1 MKALLTPT
9 LGQFSQLAKHGNVIP
24 VFTEFVA
31 DGETPVSAF
40 KKLDPPQAGYSF
52 LFESTEKND
61 VSGRFSFVG
70 IDPRI
75 VIKTYGHELQIVE
88 LGVERRVEI
97 TGDPLD
103 QLRKLMA
110 RYQFVSRPEL
120 PRFSGGAVGFLGYE
134 AIHFFEPKVP
144 IGERDELQLP
154 EMVFMITT
162 SLLIFDHRLRTLKI
176 VANAFLDD
184 GPLEEVYARA
194 TDSIHG
200 IMRQLA
206 RPADLPLAPPADPET
221 QAAHSNFHPDE
232 FKRAVERAKEYIR
245 AGDIFQVVLSQRFE
259 SDFSG
264 DPLDFYRCLRFI
276 NPSPYMFC
284 LKLGA
289 DFALVGSSPEMHVR
303 LIGDAV
309 EIRPLAGTRPRGATF
324 TQDEKNAT
332 ELLADPKERA
342 EHIML
347 VDLAR
352 NDVGRVSD
360 FGTVRVTELME
371 IERYSHVMH
380 IVSNVTGRLRTGCTG
395 FDLVRATFPAGTVS
409 GAPKI
414 RAMQIISELEKTR
427 RGCYAGAIGY
437 FGFDGH
443 VDSCIALRCAVL
455 KNGKAYFQAGAG
467 IVADSN
473 PHAEYEETV
482 NKARAMAKA
491 LLMAKQIRPP
501 RGGKREYNASEI
513 GDFEL
518 RELTLRLMRGEN
530 LSRVEA
536 ANFLG
541 CLLNPIATDAQ
552 IAAALTSLALKGET
566 FDELAGIAEAMRNR
580 ALPLRSRHARFIDT
594 AGTGSSAAKTFNI
607 STAAAFVIAGAGLP
621 VAKHG
626 SRAATSRCGSA
637 DVLEALGVNTTAPPE
652 IVERCLNEH
661 EICFMFA
668 PLFHAAMARVA
679 HVRRELGMHTTF
691 NLLGPLTNPARP
703 PFQILGVRHLSLLE
717 RVASALAG
725 LGVEKAWVVHGA
737 DGLDEITIADKTHV
751 AACSSTGE
759 VETFT
764 LSPEDFGLKRQHF
777 DGFRGKGPQENAQLI
792 RAILRGVKTHPVAVA
807 RDLVIINAAAALHLA
822 GVAPD
827 LRCAA
832 SLARES
838 IDSGRTASKLDVL
851 VRETNR
857 GL

>member
-1 MKALLTPT
+1 MKAELTPT
-9 LGQFSQLAKHGNVIP
+9 LGEFRERAKHGNVVP
-24 VFTEFVA
+24 VFAECIA
-31 DGETPVSAF
+31 DNETPVSAF
-40 KKLDPPQAGYSF
+40 KKLDSGGYGF

-75 VIKTYGHELQIVE
+75 VIKTYGHALQITE
-88 LGVERRVEI
+88 FGVERRVEI
-97 TGDPLD
+97 KGDPLD
-103 QLRKLMA
+103 ELRKLMA

-144 IGERDELQLP
+144 AADRDELQLP
-154 EMVFMITT
+154 ETVFMITS

-176 VANAFLDD
+176 VVNAFLDD
-184 GPLEEVYARA
+184 GPIEKVYARA
-194 TDSIHG
+194 AESIDTIAHK
-200 IMRQLA
+200 LA
-206 RPADLPLAPPADPET
+206 KPVDLPLVPAADLEPEPVR
-221 QAAHSNFHPDE
+221 SNFQPDE
-232 FKRAVERAKEYIR
+232 FKRAVERTKDYIR
-245 AGDIFQVVLSQRFE
+245 AGDAFQVVLSQRFE

-284 LKLGA
+284 LKFCT

-303 LIGDAV
+303 LVGDAV
-309 EIRPLAGTRPRGATF
+309 EIRPLAGTRTRGTTCA
-324 TQDEKNAT
+324 QDEKNAA

-352 NDVGRVSD
+352 NDVGRVSN
-360 FGTVRVTELME
+360 FGTVRVTELLG

-395 FDLVRATFPAGTVS
+395 FDLIRATFPAGTVS

-414 RAMQIISELEKTR
+414 RAMQIIGELERTR

-437 FGFDGH
+437 FGFDGNL
-443 VDSCIALRCAVL
+443 DSCIALRCAVL

-467 IVADSN
+467 IVADSI
-473 PHAEYEETV
+473 PHSEYDETV

-491 LLMAKQIRPP
+491 LSMAKRIRPP
-501 RGGKREYNASEI
+501 RSGKPGFRSEV
-513 GDFEL
+513 GNFEL
-518 RELTLRLMRGEN
+518 RELTVRLMRGES
-530 LSRVEA
+530 LSRAEA
-536 ANFLG
+536 ANFLD

-552 IAAALTSLALKGET
+552 IAAALTSLAAKGET

-594 AGTGSSAAKTFNI
+594 AGTGSSAAKTFNV
-607 STAAAFVIAGAGLP
+607 STAAAFVVAGAGLP

-637 DVLEALGVNTTAPPE
+637 DVLEALGINTTAPPE
-652 IVERCLNEH
+652 SVERCLNEH
-661 EICFMFA
+661 EICFIFA
-668 PLFHAAMARVA
+668 PLFHAATARVA
-679 HVRRELGMHTTF
+679 HVRRELGLHTTF

-703 PFQILGVRHLSLLE
+703 PFQILGVRQLSLLE
-717 RVASALAG
+717 RIAPTLAR

-737 DGLDEITIADKTHV
+737 DGLDEITIADKTHI
-751 AACSSTGE
+751 AACSSTGH

-764 LSPEDFGLKRQHF
+764 LSPEDFGLKRGRS
-777 DGFRGKGPQENAQLI
+777 DGFRRNGPQENAQLI
-792 RAILRGVKTHPVAVA
+792 RAILQGETTKTTSAA
-807 RDLVIINAAAALHLA
+807 RDLVIMNAAAALHVA
-822 GVAPD
+822 GVAAD
-827 LRCAA
+827 LRHAA
-832 SLARES
+832 KLARES
-838 IDSGRTASKLDVL
+838 IDNGRAASKLDAL
-851 VRETNR
+851 ARETNR
-857 GL
+857 RP